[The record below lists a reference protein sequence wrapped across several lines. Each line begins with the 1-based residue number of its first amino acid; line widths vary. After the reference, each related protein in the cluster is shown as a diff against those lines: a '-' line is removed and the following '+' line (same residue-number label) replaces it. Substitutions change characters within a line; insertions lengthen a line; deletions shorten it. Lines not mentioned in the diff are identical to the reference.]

1 MFFPKIHVPDQKIQK
16 KREISRFFP
25 ISVGGLIIL
34 NWNCPKTSPEPRKTT
49 FRHRKTKKNEKK
61 RKIWPPGGLPRSP
74 SGTPDFCPKNI
85 SRTKKF
91 PRTKKISTP
100 TQCPPKNFYPDAMPT
115 KKFLPRRNAHQKI
128 STPTQCPPKKF
139 LPRQNAA
146 TKKIKKS
153 TKKQKP
159 RNFFADAKKVRTFV
173 FFVRCSF
180 VTSNDRKVCTL
191 HTLDASSRRRLCPGP
206 YRLLYLRGRNTAT
219 PSREWW
225 FVCSPEANT

>member
-1 MFFPKIHVPDQKIQK
+1 MPQNVSRTPKNDFSTP
-16 KREISRFFP
+16 
-25 ISVGGLIIL
+25 
-34 NWNCPKTSPEPRKTT
+34 
-49 FRHRKTKKNEKK
+49 KNEKK
-61 RKIWPPGGLPRSP
+61 RKKTKNLAPGRAPQEPLRDPRFLP
-74 SGTPDFCPKNI
+74 
-85 SRTKKF
+85 KKHF
-91 PRTKKISTP
+91 PHKKISP
-100 TQCPPKNFYPDAMPT
+100 HQKNFYPDTMST

-191 HTLDASSRRRLCPGP
+191 HTLDASSRSRLCPGP